1 LDKRENVGMITL
13 LQKVLHFERLSE
25 DKRRSAYGKLCGIV
39 GIAFNIILF
48 IGKFVAGLISHSI
61 AITAD
66 AFNNLSDAGTSLVTL
81 AGFKMAEKEADLDH
95 PFGHG
100 RMEYLAGL
108 VVSFVILLMGFELLK
123 DSVDK
128 IIHPQEVVFS
138 PLVLGI
144 LIVAILVKCYMAFY
158 NLRVGK
164 KIESATLKATGIDS
178 LSDCVSTIVVLVATL
193 IGHYTTLK
201 IDGICGVAVAI
212 LIFIAGINAAKDTLN
227 PLLGQAPEKTFVDA
241 VEKKVLEFDENIIGI
256 HDLMVHDYGPG
267 RRIISLHAEVPAEG
281 DILMLH
287 DIIDNLEMTLKQ
299 DFGCLTTIH
308 MDPVVTTD
316 ERVSALKEQC
326 IQFVQEISKQ
336 LSLHDFRVVF
346 GETHTNLIFDVIIP
360 YEFHMSDDQ
369 VVKTLQ
375 KKVSEIPGN
384 NYFAV
389 ICVDKPAVQV

>member
-1 LDKRENVGMITL
+1 MITV
-13 LQKVLHFERLSE
+13 LQKVLRLETLSE
-25 DKRRSAYGKLCGIV
+25 DKRRSAYGKMCGIV
-39 GIAFNIILF
+39 GIILNIILF
-48 IGKFVAGLISHSI
+48 VGKFVAGLISHSI

-66 AFNNLSDAGTSLVTL
+66 AFNNLSDAGTSVVTL

-108 VVSFVILLMGFELLK
+108 VVSAVILLMGFELLK
-123 DSVDK
+123 DSIDK
-128 IIHPQEVVFS
+128 IVHPVDVEFS
-138 PLVLGI
+138 PVVMGI
-144 LIVAILVKCYMAFY
+144 LIAAILVKCYMAFY
-158 NLRVGK
+158 NFRIGK
-164 KIESATLKATGIDS
+164 KIGSATLKATGTDS
-178 LSDCVSTIVVLVATL
+178 LSDCISTIVVLIATL
-193 IGHYTTLK
+193 IGHFTTLQ

-227 PLLGQAPEKTFVDA
+227 PLLGQAPEKEFVDA
-241 VEKKVLEFDENIIGI
+241 IEKKVLEFDENIIGV
-256 HDLMVHDYGPG
+256 HDLIVHDYGPG

-287 DIIDNLEMTLKQ
+287 DIVDNLEMTLKKE
-299 DFGCLTTIH
+299 FGCLTTIH

-316 ERVSALKEQC
+316 ERVNELKEQC
-326 IQFVQEISKQ
+326 ICFVKEIGER

-346 GETHTNLIFDVIIP
+346 GETHTNLIFDIIIP
-360 YEFHMSDDQ
+360 YDFDIPDDQ

-375 KKVSEIPGN
+375 KKVGEIPGN